1 MNSIAIK
8 AEGLSKSYQIVAFQ
22 AKYGT
27 LRDVLSQ
34 AFTAPY
40 RALRARWRSR
50 TNHDSASYHGRNE
63 IYHALR
69 DVSFEI
75 QPGEIVG
82 VIGRNGAGK
91 STLLKILSRIT
102 EPNSGVADIYGRV
115 GSLLEVGTGFH
126 QELSGR
132 ENVFLNGAILGMKKA
147 EIERKF
153 DEIVSFAEVERF
165 VDTAVKHYS
174 TGMQLRLAFAV
185 AAHLEPEILIVDEVL
200 AVGDSEFQRKCLGK
214 MEDVAHSG
222 RTVLFVSH
230 NMQAIS
236 TLTRRTLV
244 MNRGACVFD
253 GPTAAG
259 IAHYRAMQG
268 AHADSPGAYAAPPG
282 TKGNHVAAARVIASE
297 PGGVQRS
304 GQSIGFEFELE
315 VPAPA
320 AALTFS
326 FEVVDA
332 DERPVCQLWCFDA
345 AARFRHE
352 AGRYTL
358 RFDVPA
364 FRAYKG
370 SYTIRT
376 AFYDRRTYDEIESL
390 SQLCP
395 FDVTMDG
402 VDRQDWDWDDGTRA
416 YLENHEWTLTRAG
429 ASGEPQRGGFRL

>member
-1 MNSIAIK
+1 MSSDAPAISVRGVSK
-8 AEGLSKSYQIVAFQ
+8 QYRIGRLARPTTLAERIVQ
-22 AKYGT
+22 AIRHPLARDERET
-27 LRDVLSQ
+27 L
-34 AFTAPY
+34 
-40 RALRARWRSR
+40 W
-50 TNHDSASYHGRNE
+50 
-63 IYHALR
+63 ALR
-69 DVSFEI
+69 DCSFDVAR
-75 QPGEIVG
+75 GDLVG
-82 VIGRNGAGK
+82 IIGRNGAGK
-91 STLLKILSRIT
+91 STLLKLLSRIT
-102 EPNSGVADIYGRV
+102 EPTEGEILMYGRV
-115 GSLLEVGTGFH
+115 GALLEVGTGFH
-126 QELSGR
+126 PELTGR
-132 ENVFLNGAILGMKKA
+132 ENVYLNGTILGMRRREVA
-147 EIERKF
+147 AKF
-153 DEIVSFAEVERF
+153 DEIVAFAEVERF
-165 VDTAVKHYS
+165 LDTPVKHYS
-174 TGMQLRLAFAV
+174 SGMYVRLAFAV

-304 GQSIGFEFELE
+304 GQPVGFEFELE

-358 RFDVPA
+358 RFDVPV

-395 FDVTMDG
+395 FDVTLDG